1 MYLGEVNNEYY
12 PGLSCF
18 ADFMRTYSEC
28 AEYPV
33 YCTIARS
40 TTPFSRLTEFHPLDF
55 EIGET
60 GSVFVNTFGLS
71 IVFYSS
77 IAIYESAI
85 IGSHLRGYH
94 LVFHYTLVNG
104 PDVVPYQPVP
114 RVLVHDYTRTHFVSH
129 VSN

>member
-1 MYLGEVNNEYY
+1 
-12 PGLSCF
+12 
-18 ADFMRTYSEC
+18 MRTYSEC

-33 YCTIARS
+33 SCTI
-40 TTPFSRLTEFHPLDF
+40 SRLTPSSQPAEFHPLDF

-60 GSVFVNTFGLS
+60 GSVFVNIFGLS

-104 PDVVPYQPVP
+104 PEIVSYQPVP
-114 RVLVHDYTRTHFVSH
+114 RIRVHDYTRTHFVSC
-129 VSN
+129 VGG